1 MPREQIL
8 NIAKGVFR
16 VNNPNALEEFGGSLG
31 LTDRWARDVVKQLKL
46 ANAKEP
52 LVKLI
57 RPLNFWLKR
66 SSAFK
71 GKYLRQF

>member
-8 NIAKGVFR
+8 NIAKGVVR
-16 VNNPNALEEFGGSLG
+16 ANNPNALEEFGGSLG

-46 ANAKEP
+46 ANAKKP

-57 RPLNFWLKR
+57 RLLNFWLYR
-66 SSAFK
+66 CSPFK
-71 GKYLRQF
+71 EQYLLQF